1 MVLTDFEFKIM
12 NILRPR
18 VAGEEKFLVR
28 ETYPLELCK
37 QDFNLLEELTVKEL
51 LSKAKENDTL
61 KKGKSKIM
69 FYVC

>member
-1 MVLTDFEFKIM
+1 MLTDCDYKIM

-37 QDFNLLEELTVKEL
+37 QTAPEINQEKIENLLAT
-51 LSKAKENDTL
+51 SKENDTI
-61 KKGKSKIM
+61 KKGNVSLLM
-69 FYVC
+69 LLLL